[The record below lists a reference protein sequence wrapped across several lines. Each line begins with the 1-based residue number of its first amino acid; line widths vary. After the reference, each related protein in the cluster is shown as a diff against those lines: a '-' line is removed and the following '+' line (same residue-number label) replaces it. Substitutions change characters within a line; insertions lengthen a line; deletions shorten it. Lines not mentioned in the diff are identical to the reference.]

1 MQKEEAQ
8 AAINEMARDGHSRKF
23 IKDYLETE
31 NVPGSTAYRWI
42 NEILPTNN
50 EQKRIGDI
58 ALDTLKDLLDRA
70 IAVEDLE
77 SQERIAMLLVN
88 AAAKLKRA

>member
-1 MQKEEAQ
+1 MHKEDAL
-8 AAINEMARDGHSRKF
+8 AAINEMVKDGHSRKF
-23 IKDYLETE
+23 IKDYLESE

-42 NEILPTNN
+42 NELYPV
-50 EQKRIGDI
+50 EKESSRVGDLAI
-58 ALDTLKDLLDRA
+58 NTLKDLLDRA

-88 AAAKLKRA
+88 AATKLKRA

>member
-1 MQKEEAQ
+1 MGKDEAQ
-8 AAINEMARDGHSRKF
+8 AAIQDLAKDGHSRKF

-42 NEILPTNN
+42 NEIIPTTND
-50 EQKRIGDI
+50 QKRIGDI
-58 ALDTLKDLLDRA
+58 AINTLTDLLDRA

-88 AAAKLKRA
+88 AATKLKRV